1 MTAGAK
7 KAHPGHPAPAGA
19 LIDAPAA
26 RLQDPGGFCVWF
38 TGLSGSGKTTTAEVL
53 LGKLTRAGRTVTY
66 LDGDVVRMHLSKGLG
81 FSRAD
86 RDTNILR
93 IGFVASEIIRHGG
106 AVITAAISPYRS
118 TRAEVRRM
126 VGSDHFIEVFV
137 DTPLEVCEQR
147 DVKGMYA
154 RARRGEITAFT
165 GVDDP
170 YEPPLTPEIRLD
182 TLNAGVE
189 ENAGRI
195 MTYLAEHGFLRPG
208 ITQPNRKSRQ

>member
-1 MTAGAK
+1 MTGSSK
-7 KAHPGHPAPAGA
+7 KAHPVRPPHRGDPPDAHNA
-19 LIDAPAA
+19 LHQNPI
-26 RLQDPGGFCVWF
+26 GFCVWF

-53 LGKLTRAGRTVTY
+53 LGKLTGRGRTVTY
-66 LDGDVVRMHLSKGLG
+66 LDGDIVRMHLSKGLG
-81 FSRAD
+81 FSRED

-118 TRAEVRRM
+118 TREEVRKM
-126 VGSDHFIEVFV
+126 VGNDHFIEVFV

-154 RARRGEITAFT
+154 RARRGEIATFT
-165 GVDDP
+165 GIDDP
-170 YEPPLTPEIRLD
+170 YEPPLTPEIRLE
-182 TLNAGVE
+182 TIHASVE

-195 MTYLAEHGFLRPG
+195 MTYLEQHGFLQG
-208 ITQPNRKSRQ
+208 KSTF